1 MIHLRPSVAKSIL
14 KALSKRRSSR
24 FWRNI
29 GMTTPNAPGAFLII
43 FCGHD
48 RRKFLISRVPYWMGW
63 AKNGKG
69 GIINTGDS
77 E

>member
-1 MIHLRPSVAKSIL
+1 
-14 KALSKRRSSR
+14 
-24 FWRNI
+24 
-29 GMTTPNAPGAFLII
+29 MTTPNAPGAFLII